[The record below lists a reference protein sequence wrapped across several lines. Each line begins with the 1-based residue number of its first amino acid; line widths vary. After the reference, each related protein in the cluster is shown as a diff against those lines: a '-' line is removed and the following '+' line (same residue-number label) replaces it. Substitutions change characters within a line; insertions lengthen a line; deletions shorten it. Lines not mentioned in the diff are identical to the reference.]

1 MRFCDYLNLLI
12 HLKHRFE
19 GFIIHYTL
27 QRMVDV
33 PEVMNELLLEC
44 GTIALLDGVHHT
56 YVLGDNVY
64 TIVHPLVITALD
76 AEGEAACTDIVDVV
90 ATGVL
95 LDELPILQLIEEI
108 VEAGV
113 SVGQLDELI
122 ESDHILLLL
131 QHIAE
136 EREKRLQKAGI
147 IGIHDHA
154 GLQNL
159 TKIAYLSHTIHIDAA
174 HEAAT
179 LWLRVQCTFCVQ
191 LSHRLSNGDTA
202 TAEHLCQLHF
212 TELRARLKFQGR
224 DATPQIM
231 MDFLW
236 LRYGRSI
243 CRRFKWMNLLWL
255 RNRRGI
261 CR

>member
-1 MRFCDYLNLLI
+1 MRLCDYLNLVI

-19 GFIIHYTL
+19 GFVIYHAL

-33 PEVMNELLLEC
+33 PEVMNELLFEC

-64 TIVHPLVITALD
+64 TIVHPLIITALD

-90 ATGVL
+90 AAGVL
-95 LDELPILQLIEEI
+95 LNELLILQLIEEI
-108 VEAGV
+108 MEAGV
-113 SVGQLDELI
+113 GIGQLDELI

-147 IGIHDHA
+147 IGIHDYT
-154 GLQNL
+154 GFQNL
-159 TKIAYLSHTIHIDAA
+159 AKIAYLSHTIHVDAA

-179 LWLRVQCTFCVQ
+179 LWLRVQRTFRVQ
-191 LSHRLSNGDTA
+191 PPHRLSNRDPA
-202 TAEHLCQLHF
+202 AAEPLCQLHF
-212 TELRARLKFQGR
+212 TELRAWLELERR
-224 DATPQIM
+224 DTIP
-231 MDFLW
+231 
-236 LRYGRSI
+236 
-243 CRRFKWMNLLWL
+243 
-255 RNRRGI
+255 
-261 CR
+261 

>member
-1 MRFCDYLNLLI
+1 
-12 HLKHRFE
+12 
-19 GFIIHYTL
+19 
-27 QRMVDV
+27 MVDV
-33 PEVMNELLLEC
+33 PEVMNELLFEC

-64 TIVHPLVITALD
+64 TIVHPLIITALD

-90 ATGVL
+90 AAGVL
-95 LDELPILQLIEEI
+95 LNELLILQLIEEI
-108 VEAGV
+108 MEAGV
-113 SVGQLDELI
+113 GIGQLDELI

-147 IGIHDHA
+147 IGIHDHT
-154 GLQNL
+154 GFQNL
-159 TKIAYLSHTIHIDAA
+159 AKIAYLSHTIHVDAA

-179 LWLRVQCTFCVQ
+179 LWLGVQPTFRVQPP
-191 LSHRLSNGDTA
+191 HRLSNRDTA
-202 TAEHLCQLHF
+202 ASEHLCQLHF
-212 TELRARLKFQGR
+212 TELRAWLELERR
-224 DATPQIM
+224 DTIPQIM
-231 MDFLW
+231 MDLLR

>member
-1 MRFCDYLNLLI
+1 MRLCDYLNLVI

-19 GFIIHYTL
+19 GFVIYHAL
-27 QRMVDV
+27 QRVIDV
-33 PEVMNELLLEC
+33 PEVMNELLLER

-90 ATGVL
+90 ATSVL
-95 LDELPILQLIEEI
+95 LDELLILQLIEEI

-113 SVGQLDELI
+113 GVGQLDELI

-136 EREKRLQKAGI
+136 EREKWLQKAGI
-147 IGIHDHA
+147 IGIHDHT
-154 GLQNL
+154 GFQNL
-159 TKIAYLSHTIHIDAA
+159 AKIAYLSHTIHVDAA

-179 LWLRVQCTFCVQ
+179 LWLRVQRTFRVQ
-191 LSHRLSNGDTA
+191 PPHRLSNRDTA
-202 TAEHLCQLHF
+202 AAEHLCQLDF
-212 TELRARLKFQGR
+212 TELRAWLKFQGC
-224 DATPQIM
+224 DAIPQIM
-231 MDFLW
+231 MDLLW

-243 CRRFKWMNLLWL
+243 CRRFKWMNLLQL
-255 RNRRGI
+255 
-261 CR
+261 